1 PGFVR
6 SRLRVHSTILL
17 TNMTIENNHRAI
29 GKLRFNQIARRANE
43 SHSGPISVHSDD
55 YQEMH

>member
-1 PGFVR
+1 
-6 SRLRVHSTILL
+6 
-17 TNMTIENNHRAI
+17 MTIENNHRAI